1 MLQDNSCMKT
11 VCLFIYGW
19 LPSVLFAQSISMQLE
34 AGIKKL
40 ATDEQFKHAV
50 ISMYVA
56 DAKTGKIIFD
66 KNSALGLAPAS
77 CQKIITSVTAFELL
91 GSDFRY
97 KTYISHDKT
106 IVNGELKGNLYVTG
120 AGDPTLGSAR
130 WKASSGEAVLNDITA
145 VLQKNIILSIEGGIV
160 VDDRIVELDAIPKG
174 WVWEDIGNYYGA
186 GAWGL
191 NWRENLYDVRF
202 KTGIAANDST
212 VIVATRPA
220 EIATMYS
227 FTNLIKTGAKGSG
240 DNGYLFSAPFTKNII
255 ARGSVPSS
263 SNGFTIA
270 GSMPEPAAVFLKELN
285 TYLKIRGVLVK
296 GNSKSWSE
304 SLMNNKLVDIPKTVL
319 MDSVVSPSLDSVNY
333 WFLKKSVNLFGEA
346 LVKTIAVKLNGK
358 GSTEEGINIIT
369 NFWSRRGINPSA
381 INIIDGSGLSPANRV
396 TANSLVTILQFARLQ
411 KWYASFYKALPVI
424 NNISMKDGYI
434 NGVRTYAGYITSAD
448 GTGYTFCFMANN
460 IAGNPGTAREKIWK
474 LLDVLK

>member
-1 MLQDNSCMKT
+1 MKT

-19 LPSVLFAQSISMQLE
+19 LPSVLFAQSLSIQLE

-40 ATDEQFKHAV
+40 ATDEQFKHAI
-50 ISMYVA
+50 ISMCVS
-56 DAKTGKIIFD
+56 DTKTGKVIFD
-66 KNSALGLAPAS
+66 KNSGIGLAPAS

-91 GSDFRY
+91 GSDFQY
-97 KTYISHDKT
+97 KTYIYHDKE
-106 IVNGELKGNLYVTG
+106 IINSELKGNLYVTG

-130 WKASSGEAVLNDITA
+130 WKASSAEGVMNNIAA
-145 VLQKNIILSIEGGIV
+145 VLQKNNILSIEGGIL
-160 VDDRIVELDAIPKG
+160 VDDRIVELDVVPKG

-191 NWRENLYDVRF
+191 NWRENQYDVRF
-202 KTGIAANDST
+202 KTGTAANDST
-212 VIVATRPA
+212 VIVATVPEDMR
-220 EIATMYS
+220 TMYS
-227 FTNLIKTGAKGSG
+227 FTNLVKTGAKGSG
-240 DNGYLFSAPFTKNII
+240 DNGYLFSSPFTKNII

-263 SNGFTIA
+263 SNGFTIV

-285 TYLKIRGVLVK
+285 TYLKIKGVLVK
-296 GNSKSWSE
+296 GNSQSWSE
-304 SLMNNKLVDIPKTVL
+304 SLLNNGVMDIPKGL
-319 MDSVVSPSLDSVNY
+319 IIDSIMSPPLDSVNY

-346 LVKTIAVKLNGK
+346 LVKTIAVKNGK
-358 GSTEEGINIIT
+358 GSTEEGIKIIT
-369 NFWSRRGINPSA
+369 NFWSKRGIDPSA
-381 INIIDGSGLSPANRV
+381 LSIIDGSGLSPANRV
-396 TANSLVTILQFARLQ
+396 TANSLVTILQFAPQQ
-411 KWYASFYKALPVI
+411 KWYPSFYKSLPVI
-424 NNISMKDGYI
+424 NNITMKDGYI